1 MSDNGNGTKSFQEG
15 VPWIAFIVT
24 ICIFGLFAMA
34 FYATATG
41 WIKNDNSVAQQ
52 MSGALIAAFASAV
65 GYWLGSSRGSTQKDA
80 LIADITSASQKNA
93 SIQGSA
99 AILQPRSPPSPPD
112 STSIVL
118 PGSSAEVKVQTP
130 DPNPTPVPSE
140 VQETARNSPG
150 KMFS

>member
-1 MSDNGNGTKSFQEG
+1 MSDNGNGTKTFREG

-80 LIADITSASQKNA
+80 LIADITSN
-93 SIQGSA
+93 SA
-99 AILQPRSPPSPPD
+99 ASAQRSLDATSRLPSTPPD

-130 DPNPTPVPSE
+130 DPDSTPVPSE
-140 VQETARNSPG
+140 VRDAARSSPG